1 MAQSRSGPDGGAPAR
16 HGAEEEEEE
25 HGGRGVSCGP
35 ALSVRVD
42 ETCGRARALTLALPH
57 GPVITPVFQPV
68 GTKGTIKGVTTQEM
82 KEAPISCQILL
93 GNTYHLANQPGA
105 EVIRRMG
112 GLHKFMNWDGN
123 ILTDSGGFQMV
134 SLLRLAQIT
143 EEGVNF
149 QSPSDGTELML
160 TPEES
165 IRTQHRI
172 GSDIVMMLDDVIHSC
187 TVDDARFAEATDRT
201 IRWLDRCIEAHKRG
215 GEEDERNGFKS
226 GPKHQNLFA
235 IVQGGL
241 DVSPG
246 GLRERCLAEMAKR
259 DADIPGY
266 AIGGLAGGESKHQ
279 FWRVVDKCCRHLPA
293 HKPRYLMGVG
303 HPLDIVVC
311 SALGVD
317 MYDSVF
323 GTRTARFGTAFT
335 PSGSIKLKHAKFA
348 KDAGPIAVG
357 CPCSACR
364 PARAGATQPAFSRA
378 SLHFLLKQASD
389 NGVASI
395 VTHHNLVYL
404 LELVRSMRQAILDDR
419 YPAFVNDFLRKQFP
433 PEDSNAH
440 VPLWV
445 CEALEAAEI
454 ALDQDL
460 SREVR
465 DEGAQPAE

>member
-1 MAQSRSGPDGGAPAR
+1 MAQIDGTPAVEVSTASGDDGF
-16 HGAEEEEEE
+16 
-25 HGGRGVSCGP
+25 VVCGP
-35 ALSVRVD
+35 ALSVCV
-42 ETCGRARALTLALPH
+42 ESTCGRARALTLRLPH
-57 GPVITPVFQPV
+57 GPVATPVFQPV
-68 GTKGTIKGVTTQEM
+68 GTKGTIKGITTQEM
-82 KEAPISCQILL
+82 RDDPISCQILL

-105 EVIRRMG
+105 DRLRRMG
-112 GLHKFMNWDGN
+112 GLHKFMNWNGN

-149 QSPSDGTELML
+149 QSPSDGTQLML

-187 TVDDARFAEATDRT
+187 TVDDQRFAEATDRT
-201 IRWLDRCIEAHKRG
+201 VRWLDRCIKEHKRG
-215 GEEDERNGFKS
+215 GEEDAKNGYKS
-226 GPKHQNLFA
+226 GPQHQNLFA

-241 DVSPG
+241 DVAPG

-259 DADIPGY
+259 DEDIPGY
-266 AIGGLAGGESKHQ
+266 AIGGLAGGESKDQ
-279 FWRVVDKCCRHLPA
+279 FWRVVDVCCRHLPT

-317 MYDSVF
+317 MYDSVY

-335 PSGSIKLKHAKFA
+335 DFGLMKLKHAKYA
-348 KDAGPIAVG
+348 SDASPISPN
-357 CPCSACR
+357 CPCQACR
-364 PARAGATQPAFSRA
+364 PAKEGASFPAFSRA
-378 SLHFLLKQASD
+378 SLHFLFKQAAD

-404 LELVRSMRQAILDDR
+404 LQLVRKMRKAILEDR
-419 YPAFVNDFLRKQFP
+419 YPAFVNEFLRNQFTG
-433 PEDSNAH
+433 DK

-445 CEALEAAEI
+445 CEALDAAGI
-454 ALDQDL
+454 KLDQDL
-460 SREVR
+460 EREVR
-465 DEGAQPAE
+465 GAEAEAKVEEVTQETE